1 MVLRDTAELQR
12 LPLFECLREDERAA
26 KTVFA
31 NGKCC
36 SGKKV
41 LYIITKTF
49 NIETEL
55 SIREKSHVKKGKVY
69 FVEIADPEQIQ
80 AVLQGTKL
88 LVNGTDGGT
97 LFSECFNYTA

>member
-1 MVLRDTAELQR
+1 MSACGRMKGPQKLCLQT
-12 LPLFECLREDERAA
+12 ENAA
-26 KTVFA
+26 VARKYFTLLQ
-31 NGKCC
+31 
-36 SGKKV
+36 KK
-41 LYIITKTF
+41 F

-80 AVLQGTKL
+80 AVLPGTKL